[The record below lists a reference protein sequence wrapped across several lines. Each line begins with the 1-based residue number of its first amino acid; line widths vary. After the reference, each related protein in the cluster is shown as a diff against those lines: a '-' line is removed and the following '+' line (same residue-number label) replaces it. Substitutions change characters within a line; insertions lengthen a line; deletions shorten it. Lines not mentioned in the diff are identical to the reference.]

1 MPGTGRSEVYFV
13 AGMMVVILI
22 MSVAAVYFF
31 VKTYKKEMREK
42 DLAKKAKAERQSDKT
57 TDE

>member
-1 MPGTGRSEVYFV
+1 
-13 AGMMVVILI
+13 MMVVILI

-42 DLAKKAKAERQSDKT
+42 DLAKKAKAEMQSDET
-57 TDE
+57 TEE